1 MFPTEQ
7 KSIED
12 RIKTFCAA
20 NGIPLAAL
28 EWKPLPFS
36 GEWGISTS
44 FFATAA
50 AEARLGKNVVVAQRA
65 QEIADQVK
73 GIALSLPKGQID
85 VSGLSHVDAVKGYLN
100 LYFDTR
106 EYARRVVDAVLEQ
119 KNRFGCGP
127 STGQR
132 VMIEFSHPNTHKA
145 FHVGHL
151 RGTIL
156 GDALCRILEFAGNEV
171 VRANY
176 PGDMGLHVIK
186 WLWGYL
192 KFHNGEEP
200 ATDITKWMGEVYAE
214 AAHRIEEDPDL
225 EAELREIYA
234 RWDQRDPEIVAL
246 WERTRAWSLEG
257 FRQMYSALDVR
268 FDVYYFN
275 SQEEKPGKDV
285 VEELVRRGIA
295 TDERGQGGAVIV
307 KIDEVLG
314 LNKEQ
319 FHTAVVLRSDGTALY
334 ATEDL
339 ALVKHKFDDYPNLAK
354 SVYVVDVRQSL
365 HFTQVFK
372 ILEIAGDAQAQKC
385 SHVPYEL
392 VTLPGNVVVSSREG
406 TVVLLEDL
414 LREATR
420 RAKAEAHKKNPS
432 LTEAQLEGV
441 AKAVGLGAL
450 KYPILARENTKMVTF
465 DWHTAL
471 DFNGQAAPY
480 IQYAHVRC
488 NSILKKAQV
497 DAQRFNVQC
506 STFEYELNP
515 AEIQLID
522 FISRFPGEVQRAAAG
537 YKPLVIASIAYNIAK
552 AFAGFYDACPVIQA
566 EPQVR
571 TARLRL
577 VAATKYALANALALL
592 GITAPE
598 VM

>member
-1 MFPTEQ
+1 
-7 KSIED
+7 
-12 RIKTFCAA
+12 
-20 NGIPLAAL
+20 
-28 EWKPLPFS
+28 
-36 GEWGISTS
+36 
-44 FFATAA
+44 
-50 AEARLGKNVVVAQRA
+50 
-65 QEIADQVK
+65 
-73 GIALSLPKGQID
+73 
-85 VSGLSHVDAVKGYLN
+85 VKGYLN
-100 LYFDTR
+100 LYFDTQ
-106 EYARRVVDAVLEQ
+106 EYTRRVVDTVLEQ
-119 KNRFGCGP
+119 KNRFGSGP
-127 STGQR
+127 ATGQR

-156 GDALCRILEFAGNEV
+156 GDAICRILEFAGHDV

-200 ATDITKWMGEVYAE
+200 DTDITRWMGEVYAE

-225 EAELREIYA
+225 EAELRTLYA
-234 RWDQRDPEIVAL
+234 RWDKRDPEIVAL
-246 WERTRAWSLEG
+246 WERTREWSLEG
-257 FRQMYSALDVR
+257 FRQMYAALDVH

-275 SQEEKPGKDV
+275 SQEEKPGKEM

-295 TDERGQGGAVIV
+295 IDDRPQGGAVIV
-307 KIDEVLG
+307 KIDEALG

-319 FHTAVVLRSDGTALY
+319 YRTAVVLRSDGTALY
-334 ATEDL
+334 STEDL
-339 ALVKHKFDDYPNLAK
+339 ALALHKFRDYPDLAK

-372 ILEIAGDAQAQKC
+372 ILEIAGHAQAQKC
-385 SHVPYEL
+385 SHVSYEL
-392 VTLPGNVVVSSREG
+392 VTLPGNVVMSSREG

-414 LREATR
+414 LREATA
-420 RAKAEAHKKNPS
+420 RARAEAHKKNPA
-432 LTEAQLEGV
+432 LTEAQLESV

-465 DWHTAL
+465 DWQTAL

-488 NSILKKAQV
+488 NSILRKAGV
-497 DAQRFNVQC
+497 DIPGLRPSRFNY
-506 STFEYELNP
+506 SLEP
-515 AEIQLID
+515 AEVELID
-522 FISRFPGEVQRAAAG
+522 WLSRFPSEVQRAAAE
-537 YKPLVIASIAYNIAK
+537 YKPLAIASIAYNTAK
-552 AFAGFYDACPVIQA
+552 AFAGFYDACPVVQA
-566 EPQVR
+566 SPEVR
-571 TARLRL
+571 DARLRL
-577 VAATKYALANALALL
+577 VAATMQTLANALALL

>member
-1 MFPTEQ
+1 MFEVEQ
-7 KSIED
+7 NAIET
-12 RIKTFCAA
+12 RIETFCKA
-20 NGIPLAAL
+20 NAIPLAGL

-36 GEWGISTS
+36 GEWGMSTS
-44 FFATAA
+44 FFSTAA
-50 AEARLGKNVVVAQRA
+50 AEARLGKKIVVATRA
-65 QEIADQVK
+65 QEIASQLKAQVSDVA
-73 GIALSLPKGQID
+73 GIRR
-85 VSGLSHVDAVKGYLN
+85 VDAVMGYLN
-100 LYFDTR
+100 LYYDTQ
-106 EYARRVVDAVLEQ
+106 EYTRRLVDSVLNQ
-119 KNRFGCGP
+119 KQCFGSGP
-127 STGQR
+127 ATGQR

-156 GDALCRILEFAGNEV
+156 GDAICRILEFAGNDV

-176 PGDMGLHVIK
+176 PGDMGMHVIK

-200 ATDITKWMGEVYAE
+200 ATDITRWMGEVYAE
-214 AAHRIEEDPDL
+214 AAHRIEQDPDL
-225 EAELREIYA
+225 EAELRALYA

-246 WERTRAWSLEG
+246 WERTRDWSLEG
-257 FRQMYSALDVR
+257 FRQIYSALDVR
-268 FDVYYFN
+268 FDKYYFN
-275 SQEEKPGKDV
+275 SQEEKPGKEM
-285 VEELVRRGIA
+285 VEDLVRRGIA
-295 TDERGQGGAVIV
+295 IDDRPKGGAVIV
-307 KIDEVLG
+307 KIDEVLA
-314 LNKEQ
+314 LNKDQ
-319 FHTAVVLRSDGTALY
+319 YRTAVVLRSDGTALY

-339 ALVKHKFDDYPNLAK
+339 ALTLHKFRDYPHLAK

-372 ILEIAGDAQAQKC
+372 ILEIAGYNQAQKC

-414 LREATR
+414 LREATS
-420 RAKAEAHKKNPS
+420 RAREEAKKKNPS
-432 LTEAQLEGV
+432 LTEDQLESV

-465 DWHTAL
+465 DWQTAL

-488 NSILKKAQV
+488 NSILKKAGV
-497 DAQRFNVQC
+497 DSADLPP
-506 STFEYELNP
+506 STFAYPLEP
-515 AEIQLID
+515 AEVELVD
-522 FISRFPGEVQRAAAG
+522 WLSRFPSEVQRAAVE
-537 YKPLVIASIAYNIAK
+537 YKPLVIASIAYDIAK
-552 AFAGFYDACPVIQA
+552 AFAGFYDACPVVQA
-566 EPQVR
+566 SPEVR
-571 TARLRL
+571 DARLRL
-577 VAATKYALANALALL
+577 VAAAKIVLANALALL

>member
-1 MFPTEQ
+1 MFDTEQ
-7 KSIED
+7 KEAET
-12 RIKTFCAA
+12 RIRTVCQS
-20 NGIPLAAL
+20 NDIPLASL

-50 AEARLGKNVVVAQRA
+50 AEARLGKKIVVATRA
-65 QEIADQVK
+65 QEIASLMKTQVIDIS
-73 GIALSLPKGQID
+73 GIRR
-85 VSGLSHVDAVKGYLN
+85 VEAVMGYLN
-100 LYFDTR
+100 LYFDTQ
-106 EYARRVVDAVLEQ
+106 EYTRRLVDSVLEQ
-119 KNRFGCGP
+119 KDRFGSGP
-127 STGQR
+127 ATGQR

-156 GDALCRILEFAGNEV
+156 GDALCRILEFAGHDV

-176 PGDMGLHVIK
+176 PGDMGMHVIK
-186 WLWGYL
+186 WMWGYL
-192 KFHNGEEP
+192 KYHDGEEP

-214 AAHRIEEDPDL
+214 AAHRIEQDPNL
-225 EAELREIYA
+225 EAELRTLYA
-234 RWDQRDPEIVAL
+234 RWDKRDPQVVAL
-246 WERTRAWSLEG
+246 WERTREWSLEG
-257 FRQMYSALDVR
+257 FKQIYSALDIR
-268 FDVYYFN
+268 FDIYYFN
-275 SQEEKPGKDV
+275 SQEEKPGKEM
-285 VEELVRRGIA
+285 VEELIRRGIA
-295 TDERGQGGAVIV
+295 IDDRPQGGAVIV
-307 KIDEVLG
+307 KIDEVLA

-319 FHTAVVLRSDGTALY
+319 FRTAVVLRSDGTALY

-339 ALVKHKFDDYPNLAK
+339 ALTLHKFRDYPHLAR

-372 ILEIAGDAQAQKC
+372 ILEIAGYAQAQKC
-385 SHVPYEL
+385 SHVSYEL

-414 LREATR
+414 LREATS
-420 RAKAEAHKKNPS
+420 RARAEAKKKNPS
-432 LTEAQLEGV
+432 LTEEQLESV

-465 DWHTAL
+465 DWQTAL

-488 NSILKKAQV
+488 NSILRKAGV
-497 DAQRFNVQC
+497 EISTLTPSPFNY
-506 STFEYELNP
+506 SLEP
-515 AEIQLID
+515 AEVELID
-522 FISRFPGEVQRAAAG
+522 WLSRFPSEVQRAAAE
-537 YKPLVIASIAYNIAK
+537 YKPLAIASIAYDIAR
-552 AFAGFYDACPVIQA
+552 AFAGFYDACPVVQA
-566 EPQVR
+566 VPEVR
-571 TARLRL
+571 DARLRL
-577 VAATKYALANALALL
+577 VAAVKVVLANALSLL

>member
-1 MFPTEQ
+1 MFQTEQ
-7 KSIED
+7 QIIEAK
-12 RIKTFCAA
+12 IKTFCTA

-28 EWKPLPFS
+28 EWKPIPFS
-36 GEWGISTS
+36 GEWGFSTS
-44 FFATAA
+44 FFGTAA
-50 AEARLGKNVVVAQRA
+50 AEARLGKKVVVAQRA
-65 QEIADQVK
+65 QEIAEQVK
-73 GIALSLPKGQID
+73 RQID
-85 VSGLSHVDAVKGYLN
+85 VPGLSHIEAVKGYLN

-106 EYARRVVDAVLEQ
+106 EYTRRVVDTVLEK
-119 KNRFGCGP
+119 KNCFGSGP
-127 STGQR
+127 ATGQR
-132 VMIEFSHPNTHKA
+132 VMIEFSQPNTHKA

-156 GDALCRILEFAGNEV
+156 GDAICRILEFAGNDV

-176 PGDMGLHVIK
+176 PGDMGMHVIK

-200 ATDITKWMGEVYAE
+200 ATDITRWMGEVYAE
-214 AAHRIEEDPDL
+214 AAHRIEENPDL
-225 EAELREIYA
+225 EAELRSLYA

-246 WERTRAWSLEG
+246 WERTREWSLEG
-257 FRQMYSALDVR
+257 FRQMYAALDVH

-275 SQEEKPGKDV
+275 SQEEKPGKEM

-295 TDERGQGGAVIV
+295 TDERAQGGAVIV

-314 LNKEQ
+314 LDKEQ
-319 FHTAVVLRSDGTALY
+319 FRTAVVLRSDGTALY

-339 ALVKHKFDDYPNLAK
+339 ALALHKFRDYPDLAK

-372 ILEIAGDAQAQKC
+372 ILEIAGHAQAQKC
-385 SHVPYEL
+385 SHVSYEL
-392 VTLPGNVVVSSREG
+392 VTLPGNVVISSREG

-414 LREATR
+414 LREATT
-420 RAKAEAHKKNPS
+420 RARAEAHKKNPS
-432 LTEAQLEGV
+432 LTEAQLENV

-465 DWHTAL
+465 DWQTAL

-488 NSILKKAQV
+488 NSILRKAGGLPDV
-497 DAQRFNVQC
+497 GR
-506 STFEYELNP
+506 STFDYELNP

-522 FISRFPGEVQRAAAG
+522 MISRFPGEVQRAAAE
-537 YKPLVIASIAYNIAK
+537 YKPLAIASIAYDIAK
-552 AFAGFYDACPVIQA
+552 TFAGFYDACPVMQA

-571 TARLRL
+571 AARLRL
-577 VAATKYALANALALL
+577 VAATRQTLANSLALL